1 MAWVL
6 MMHDGYCTVVYIF
19 FKDHRVSQVEV
30 VHVKCPRRPVENAHY
45 WWDVL
50 SHWAHHTIRGSS
62 FFLLLSITEYLRR
75 DDIYIYVYIYPS
87 FRLSLLTFLLLRFIL
102 LFFFVAFAWVICRV
116 DLPLTHPH
124 TVTVP
129 GAAAG
134 WCDTLD
140 KFGTM
145 TIDTVLAP
153 AIKMAEEGF
162 PVHPMAVRF
171 GPRTL
176 VVIAIYRC

>member
-1 MAWVL
+1 M
-6 MMHDGYCTVVYIF
+6 
-19 FKDHRVSQVEV
+19 
-30 VHVKCPRRPVENAHY
+30 
-45 WWDVL
+45 
-50 SHWAHHTIRGSS
+50 
-62 FFLLLSITEYLRR
+62 
-75 DDIYIYVYIYPS
+75 
-87 FRLSLLTFLLLRFIL
+87 
-102 LFFFVAFAWVICRV
+102 
-116 DLPLTHPH
+116 THPH

-171 GPRTL
+171 GPSRNFYLRIIDVNSNGFIFWCDVCMPPPHPPPAVVGRIRAL
-176 VVIAIYRC
+176 VW